1 MMNSSINLFNSNLAE
16 IKITYRNKQKY
27 SDMRKITCSADAVE
41 AFRSVWS
48 DQIEYREE
56 FAILCLNRANK
67 VLGYSFISSGG
78 LAGTV
83 VDAKVVFQI
92 ALKSNASAVIL
103 AHNHPSGN
111 KQPSEPDINLTK
123 KLKQAGS
130 LLELSVLDHV
140 IITAESYYSLAD
152 EGDM

>member
-1 MMNSSINLFNSNLAE
+1 
-16 IKITYRNKQKY
+16 
-27 SDMRKITCSADAVE
+27 MRKITCSADAVE

-123 KLKQAGS
+123 KLKQAGT
-130 LLELSVLDHV
+130 LLELHVLDHV

-152 EGDM
+152 EGDI